1 MFFKKLSHLLKKW
14 FNILTEIST
23 TAVNEQNS
31 IMQINQTI
39 VSLNSIT
46 QENSSIAEDSAS
58 SSNEVKN
65 MTEDI
70 VNDINYFKFS

>member
-1 MFFKKLSHLLKKW
+1 MFFKKLPHLLKKW